1 MIMIE
6 NNEGLKDIEE
16 KEYIF
21 YARCTI
27 VQTDK
32 LIVRGFSLEDAKEN
46 FSNGNFEYY
55 DMVNQ
60 TMIDDYMVEKIKDKD
75 YRLLEIIEEK
85 EEEK

>member
-1 MIMIE
+1 MII
-6 NNEGLKDIEE
+6 NKNIEGLKDIEE

-27 VQTDK
+27 IQTDK

-46 FSNGNFEYY
+46 FSNGIFEYY

-60 TMIDDYMVEKIKDKD
+60 TMIDDYIVEKIKDKD
-75 YRLLEIIEEK
+75 YRLLEIIEE